1 MEKIDYRENL
11 ELLREM
17 FPGKLSLSV
26 PETASVMG
34 LDVKTVYNAV
44 SRRYNPLPHM
54 KVGEKRILIPIPGLA
69 RWMCGK

>member
-26 PETASVMG
+26 PEAASVMG

-44 SRRYNPLPHM
+44 SRRYNPLPCM